1 MSSGP
6 ETTTA
11 FNNSGQQL
19 LPPAAPLA
27 MPEQSIERP
36 RRMQGFF
43 GLFALFLFP
52 AK

>member
-11 FNNSGQQL
+11 FDTAGQHL
-19 LPPAAPLA
+19 VPPAAPLA
-27 MPEQSIERP
+27 MPEQTIERP
-36 RRMQGFF
+36 RRAQGFF
-43 GLFALFLFP
+43 GLFTLFLFP